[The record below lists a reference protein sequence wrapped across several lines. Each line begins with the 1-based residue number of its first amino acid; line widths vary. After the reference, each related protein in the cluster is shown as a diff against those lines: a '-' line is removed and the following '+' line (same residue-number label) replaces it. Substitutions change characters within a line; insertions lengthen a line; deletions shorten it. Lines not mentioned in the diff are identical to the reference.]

1 MWCVSLKCNC
11 IYFKSFDIVIIEM
24 LNKWLNFIWKKI
36 LYLEFIYIFN
46 IGLYSYFFIM
56 SFFSLENRYVFVFG
70 NVM

>member
-1 MWCVSLKCNC
+1 M
-11 IYFKSFDIVIIEM
+11 YF
-24 LNKWLNFIWKKI
+24 
-36 LYLEFIYIFN
+36 FN